1 MSTDSRISSMV
12 RFPHLLISEIGVCFI
27 VDVCVLFQHCFSAP
41 PPFFF
46 FVSESYYK
54 IDGVSD
60 SLRHLG
66 VEDIECPVPGGV
78 NCDN

>member
-1 MSTDSRISSMV
+1 MV

-27 VDVCVLFQHCFSAP
+27 VDVCVLFQHCSPHPA
-41 PPFFF
+41 FFF
-46 FVSESYYK
+46 FFFFNIKLIKK

-66 VEDIECPVPGGV
+66 IGDIECPVPGGV
-78 NCDN
+78 NCNN